1 MPRYQ
6 RHVFVCTNLRPPEN
20 TTGCCSAKGG
30 EQVRLAFK
38 EEIKRRKLKP
48 YVRACT
54 SSCLANCSDGVTV
67 VVYPEAVWYGKVT
80 LQDVDEIM
88 ERHILEGEIVQR
100 LLIPGLS
107 AGTAALPPLDLPLA
121 VRTASASRERDDR
134 TGER

>member
-6 RHVFVCTNLRPPEN
+6 RHIFVCTNLRPPEN
-20 TTGCCSAKGG
+20 PTGCCSAKGG
-30 EQVRLAFK
+30 EEVRLALK

-80 LQDVDEIM
+80 LKDVDEIV
-88 ERHILEGEIVQR
+88 ERHIIRGEIVHR
-100 LLIPGLS
+100 LLIPKLADGTSQVPPLKISPAAAETAGPGES
-107 AGTAALPPLDLPLA
+107 AG
-121 VRTASASRERDDR
+121 
-134 TGER
+134 

>member
-6 RHVFVCTNLRPPEN
+6 RHIFVCTNFRPPEN
-20 TTGCCSAKGG
+20 PTGCCAAKGG
-30 EQVRLAFK
+30 EQVRLAMK

-48 YVRACT
+48 WVRACT

-88 ERHILEGEIVQR
+88 ERHIIRGEIVER
-100 LLIPGLS
+100 LLIPKLNDVPRKLAPLDPGSTAPDDASSDGS
-107 AGTAALPPLDLPLA
+107 AG
-121 VRTASASRERDDR
+121 
-134 TGER
+134 